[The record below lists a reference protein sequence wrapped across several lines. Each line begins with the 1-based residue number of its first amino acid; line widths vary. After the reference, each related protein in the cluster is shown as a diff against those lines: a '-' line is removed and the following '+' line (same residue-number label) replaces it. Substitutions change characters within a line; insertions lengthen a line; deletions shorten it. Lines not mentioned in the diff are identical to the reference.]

1 MLELMHT
8 QSIARII
15 GFLAFGFSLILF
27 LPILVAL
34 IYGEKEVAHFL
45 IAIGVT
51 AIIGQL
57 FILLGRGPVH
67 ELNNRDGFLIV
78 VIFWF
83 GLSAI
88 ASLPFMLSAH
98 LSVVDALFEAVS
110 AFTTTGAT
118 VITGLDELSK
128 SFLFYRQL
136 LQWLGGMGMIVLA
149 IAVLPMLGIG
159 GMQLYRAEAP
169 GPFKDEKLTPRL
181 SHTARYLWVFY
192 VGMTIA
198 NALAYWAAGMT
209 AFDAIAHSFS
219 TVSTGGFSTHDASLG
234 YFQSATIESIAVF
247 FMILGAINFSVH
259 FVVWRNHNPLYYFK
273 NIEVRTFLLVIL
285 ATVLIVAVILK
296 DTGEYVGYTSS
307 LHNGLFEV
315 VSVITSTGFGTVDF
329 SHWPS
334 FLPVLL
340 IFISFIGGCGG
351 STAGGMKVIRVILLT
366 QQGFREV
373 RQLIHPRALLPI
385 RVGDRVIP
393 VQTTQGVW
401 GFFAIY
407 VVSFVI
413 LMLLIMSTGLDQVSA
428 FSAIATSMNNLG
440 PGLGEVAMSFAT
452 VSDSGKLIAAFAML
466 LGRLEVFTVL
476 VLLTPEFWRG

>member
-1 MLELMHT
+1 MHFK
-8 QSIARII
+8 SIFRII
-15 GFLAFGFSLILF
+15 GFFSLGFSLILF

-34 IYGEKEVAHFL
+34 IYGESEVGHFL
-45 IAIGVT
+45 IAIAVT
-51 AIIGQL
+51 ALIGQL
-57 FILLGRGPVH
+57 FVLLSRGDSH
-67 ELNNRDGFLIV
+67 EFTNRDGFLIV
-78 VIFWF
+78 AIFWF

-98 LSVVDALFEAVS
+98 LNMVDALFEAAS
-110 AFTTTGAT
+110 GFTTTGAT
-118 VITGLDELSK
+118 VISGLETLPK

-169 GPFKDEKLTPRL
+169 GPFTDEKLTPRL

-192 VGMTIA
+192 VGITAA

-209 AFDAIAHSFS
+209 PFDAIAHSFS
-219 TVSTGGFSTHDASLG
+219 TVSTGGFSTYDASLG
-234 YFQSATIESIAVF
+234 YFQSATIESIAVL

-259 FVVWRNHNPLYYFK
+259 FIVWQRRNPIYYFK
-273 NIEVRTFLLVIL
+273 NIEVRVFLLVIL
-285 ATVLIVAVILK
+285 GAVLIVAVILK
-296 DTGEYVGYTSS
+296 DTGEYPGYTSS

-351 STAGGMKVIRVILLT
+351 STAGGMKVIRIILLT

-373 RQLIHPRALLPI
+373 RQLIHPRAQLPI
-385 RVGDRVIP
+385 RVGDRII
-393 VQTTQGVW
+393 QTQTIQGVW

-407 VVSFVI
+407 VFSFVV
-413 LMLLIMSTGLDQVSA
+413 LMLLLMATGLDQISA

-440 PGLGEVAMSFAT
+440 PGLGEVSTSFAT
-452 VSDSGKLIAAFAML
+452 VSDAGKLIAAFAML

-476 VLLTPEFWRG
+476 VLLTPEFWKG

>member
-1 MLELMHT
+1 MHT
-8 QSIARII
+8 KSIARII
-15 GFLAFGFSLILF
+15 GFFSFGFSLILF

-34 IYGEKEVAHFL
+34 IYGEQEVEHFL
-45 IAIGVT
+45 IAIGVS

-57 FILLGRGPVH
+57 FVLLGQGAVH

-98 LSVVDALFEAVS
+98 LGIVDALFEAVS

-118 VITGLDELSK
+118 VISGLDDLPK

-192 VGMTIA
+192 VGMTLA

-209 AFDAIAHSFS
+209 PFDAIVHSFS

-234 YFQSATIESIAVF
+234 YFQSATIESIAVL

-259 FVVWRNHNPLYYFK
+259 FIVWRKRNPLYYFQ
-273 NIEVRTFLLVIL
+273 NIEVRIFLLVIL
-285 ATVLIVAVILK
+285 SAVLIVAVILK
-296 DTGEYVGYTSS
+296 DTGEYAGYTSS

-440 PGLGEVAMSFAT
+440 PGLGEVANSFAT
-452 VSDSGKLIAAFAML
+452 VSNSGKLIAAFAML

-476 VLLTPEFWRG
+476 VLLTPEFWRE

>member
-1 MLELMHT
+1 MHFK
-8 QSIARII
+8 SIFRII
-15 GFLAFGFSLILF
+15 GFFSLGFSLILF

-34 IYGEKEVAHFL
+34 IYGESEVGHFL
-45 IAIGVT
+45 IAFAVT
-51 AIIGQL
+51 ALIGQL
-57 FILLGRGPVH
+57 FVLLSRGDSH
-67 ELNNRDGFLIV
+67 EFTNRDGFLIV
-78 VIFWF
+78 AIFWF

-98 LSVVDALFEAVS
+98 LNMVDALFEAAS
-110 AFTTTGAT
+110 GFTTTGAT
-118 VITGLDELSK
+118 VISGLETLPK

-192 VGMTIA
+192 VGITAA

-209 AFDAIAHSFS
+209 PFDAIAHSFS
-219 TVSTGGFSTHDASLG
+219 TVSTGGFSTYDASLG
-234 YFQSATIESIAVF
+234 YFQSATIESIAVL

-259 FVVWRNHNPLYYFK
+259 FIVWQRRNPIYYFK
-273 NIEVRTFLLVIL
+273 NIEVRVFLLVIL
-285 ATVLIVAVILK
+285 GAVLIVAVILK
-296 DTGEYVGYTSS
+296 DTGEYPGYTSS

-351 STAGGMKVIRVILLT
+351 STAGGMKVIRIILLT

-373 RQLIHPRALLPI
+373 RQLIHPRAQLPI
-385 RVGDRVIP
+385 RVGDRII
-393 VQTTQGVW
+393 QTQTIQGVW

-407 VVSFVI
+407 VFSFVV
-413 LMLLIMSTGLDQVSA
+413 LMLLLMATGLDQISA

-440 PGLGEVAMSFAT
+440 PGLGEVSTSFAT
-452 VSDSGKLIAAFAML
+452 VSDAGKLIAAFAML

-476 VLLTPEFWRG
+476 VLLTPEFWKG

>member
-1 MLELMHT
+1 MHT
-8 QSIARII
+8 HSIARII
-15 GFLAFGFSLILF
+15 GYLAFGFSLILF

-34 IYGEKEVAHFL
+34 IYGEQEVRHFL

-51 AIIGQL
+51 ASIGQL
-57 FILLGRGPVH
+57 FILLGRGPIQ

-118 VITGLDELSK
+118 VISGLDQLSK

-181 SHTARYLWVFY
+181 THTARYLWVFY
-192 VGMTIA
+192 VGMTVA

-234 YFQSATIESIAVF
+234 YFQSATIETIAVF

-259 FVVWRNHNPLYYFK
+259 FIVWRNRNPLHYFQ
-273 NIEVRTFLLVIL
+273 NIEVRIFLLVIL

-373 RQLIHPRALLPI
+373 RQLIHPKALLPI
-385 RVGDRVIP
+385 RVGERVIP
-393 VQTTQGVW
+393 VQTAQGVW

-407 VVSFVI
+407 IVSFVI

-440 PGLGEVAMSFAT
+440 PGLGEVAISFAT

-466 LGRLEVFTVL
+466 LGRLEVFTVV

>member
-1 MLELMHT
+1 MHPK
-8 QSIARII
+8 SISRII
-15 GFLAFGFSLILF
+15 GFFSLGFSLILF

-34 IYGEKEVAHFL
+34 IYGESEVKHFL
-45 IAIGVT
+45 TAIAVT
-51 AIIGQL
+51 AIIGL
-57 FILLGRGPVH
+57 VFVLLSRGPSH
-67 ELNNRDGFLIV
+67 ELTNRDGFLIV

-83 GLSAI
+83 GVSAI
-88 ASLPFMLSAH
+88 AALPFMLSAH
-98 LSVVDALFEAVS
+98 LSSVDALFEAAS

-118 VITGLDELSK
+118 VISGLEALPK
-128 SFLFYRQL
+128 SLLFYRQL

-169 GPFKDEKLTPRL
+169 GPFKEEKLSPRL
-181 SHTARYLWVFY
+181 SQTARYLWVFY
-192 VGMTIA
+192 VSITAA

-209 AFDAIAHSFS
+209 PFDAIAHSFS
-219 TVSTGGFSTHDASLG
+219 TVSTGGFSTYDASLG
-234 YFQSATIESIAVF
+234 YFQSATIESIAVL

-259 FVVWRNHNPLYYFK
+259 FVVWQKRNPLYYFK
-273 NIEVRTFLLVIL
+273 NVEVRVFLLVIL
-285 ATVLIVAVILK
+285 AAVLVIGVILK
-296 DTGEYVGYTSS
+296 DTGEYPGYTSS
-307 LHNGLFEV
+307 LRNGLFEV

-373 RQLIHPRALLPI
+373 RQLIHPRAQLPI
-385 RVGDRVIP
+385 RVGDRVISA
-393 VQTTQGVW
+393 QTAQGVW

-407 VVSFVI
+407 IFSFVI
-413 LMLLIMSTGLDQVSA
+413 LMLLIMATGLDQVSA

-440 PGLGEVAMSFAT
+440 PGLGEVATSFAT
-452 VSDSGKLIAAFAML
+452 VSDSGKMIAAFAML

>member
-1 MLELMHT
+1 MHFK
-8 QSIARII
+8 SIFRII
-15 GFLAFGFSLILF
+15 GFFSLGFSLILF

-34 IYGEKEVAHFL
+34 IYGESEVGHFL
-45 IAIGVT
+45 IAIAVT
-51 AIIGQL
+51 ALIGQL
-57 FILLGRGPVH
+57 FVLLSRGDSH
-67 ELNNRDGFLIV
+67 EFTNRDGFLIV
-78 VIFWF
+78 AIFWF

-98 LSVVDALFEAVS
+98 LNMVDALFEAAS
-110 AFTTTGAT
+110 GFTTTGAT
-118 VITGLDELSK
+118 VISGLETLPK

-192 VGMTIA
+192 VGITAA

-209 AFDAIAHSFS
+209 PFDAIAHSFS
-219 TVSTGGFSTHDASLG
+219 TVSTGGFSTYDASLG
-234 YFQSATIESIAVF
+234 YFQSATIESIAVL

-259 FVVWRNHNPLYYFK
+259 FIVWQRRNPIYYFK
-273 NIEVRTFLLVIL
+273 NIEVRVFLLVIL
-285 ATVLIVAVILK
+285 GAVLIVAVILK
-296 DTGEYVGYTSS
+296 DTGEYPGYTSS

-351 STAGGMKVIRVILLT
+351 STAGGMKVIRIILLT

-373 RQLIHPRALLPI
+373 RQLIHPRAQLPI
-385 RVGDRVIP
+385 RVGDRII
-393 VQTTQGVW
+393 QTQTIQGVW

-407 VVSFVI
+407 VFSFVV
-413 LMLLIMSTGLDQVSA
+413 LMLLLMATGLDQISA

-440 PGLGEVAMSFAT
+440 PGLGEVSTSFAT
-452 VSDSGKLIAAFAML
+452 VSDAGKLIAAFAML

-476 VLLTPEFWRG
+476 VLLTPEFWKG